1 MSIRSRPCF
10 PAARTPLA
18 LLLGAGFFLGGFLA
32 ELSPSKAS
40 AAQAATAEDGFLALI
55 VRSPLERS
63 GDLDALAARWLEEL
77 PRHAAD
83 FRAELLLRRLSRLP
97 PALRKPSD
105 LILLAEKA
113 LEASF
118 ASGVT
123 RQVLID
129 ILIDLYRTAGRE
141 DDRRRLQ
148 KDRGHLLDWLVI
160 GPFGKGKR
168 SHFLEAYPPELEQRL
183 EGVYRDGW
191 QDLSWRKAM
200 RMEEEPQIDPSSFV
214 YPSNGVT
221 YFLSQ
226 VRSDRELDALLQRGA
241 PRRIQIWL
249 NGVRI
254 ADDDPDETPLTVR
267 RATAVRLAAGWNR
280 ILVKSRDPF
289 WIRLCDAAGHTFPPG
304 TLLEEKLEE
313 KGAVLHEAASPVG
326 DAREVP
332 FGALGPWE
340 EWIGKL
346 ESAGSPRLAL
356 TEARVGLALLEEA
369 YGRPDL
375 AVLNLEKAA
384 AGLEED
390 SLLLLHAGQI
400 YRHAEYLPPTI
411 AKNRAKDAFEKA
423 LALDPA
429 LVPAYERVARIL
441 EEDEKPSQ
449 AAAKLKE
456 GLERAPMSLALLL
469 RLRAIYARAKW
480 KADEIDVL
488 RRIEEAA
495 PSSTIPSSFWVEHY
509 ERLGNIPEAVARGRR
524 VLELD
529 QGDARQH
536 WHLAD
541 LERKRGNLEGA
552 EAAYR
557 AAIRLAP
564 NSDGYRVYLARF
576 LIETGRASETLEILT
591 PMAERRP
598 LDPEPRKLLAEA
610 RLAMGDD
617 AGAAALHQEA
627 LALDPGDIALGRYLA
642 SRPLARGAA
651 PAPSTGAGAVTG
663 TAAGAP
669 GAIEGPDDFWAPHD
683 ARLEDWIPQVPDSG
697 PLVDKASSIIVL
709 DIMVLRLELDG
720 SHSEYVHQASK
731 LLSEQSKE
739 ELANVQT
746 QGEILKLR
754 TLTPSGETLEPVAG
768 EGKRSFVMPGLTPGA
783 FVEFAYR
790 DDDANNHGAPVNT
803 PAFYFQDMRFTQS
816 FLLSRLVVLI
826 PKGLDVGF
834 VENNVLADSPERA
847 GTAGGDRVEFARVEK
862 TVVERED
869 GTTVVTY
876 EARNV
881 PRLEREQGV
890 PSSEEYIPNVEI
902 LQKLTWGEIAGQ
914 MRERYQRGAKPT
926 PELARAAADA
936 TAGIGDPLERAK
948 ALYDHVNQIIPTEG
962 GSPSAVATL
971 LQKAGS
977 RNVLYKALL
986 DLAGVPARWAFLRPP
1001 EVMLARTHWAY
1012 PQASFF
1018 TYPYI
1023 ALELEGRPP
1032 LYVSLSDRL
1041 IPFARL
1047 PEHLQGGKA
1056 LIVDRQGQRFTEVPE
1071 GAPEENATWI
1081 RSRLELGGDLDVT
1094 AAVEMAS
1101 HSVMAYAQK
1110 DRLKTLP
1117 AFQKDLAL
1125 RQLANQ
1131 LFPGAKVKSAE
1142 MPGIEDPS
1150 TPMTF
1155 SLSLTAP
1162 KLLRKSGDGYLMK
1175 PVLQPQQMVRAF
1187 AGRSKRDHPFHQ
1199 RGARVTRDSLRIEAG
1214 KSYRLHRT
1222 PVDVTLA
1229 GALGTYSLRYR
1240 VDGDTVLVEREVT
1253 LVPGRIPAQEFPD
1266 FIEFC
1271 EKVDTAERES
1281 VIFKKRT

>member
-1 MSIRSRPCF
+1 MSIPTRRCF

-18 LLLGAGFFLGGFLA
+18 PFLGAGLLPGACFVLGAVLA
-32 ELSPSKAS
+32 AFSPSAAH
-40 AAQAATAEDGFLALI
+40 AAQETAEDGFLALI

-97 PALRKPSD
+97 PTLRKPSD
-105 LILLAEKA
+105 LIPLAEKA

-118 ASGVT
+118 ESGVT

-129 ILIDLYRTAGRE
+129 VLIDLYRAAGRE

-148 KDRGHLLDWLVI
+148 KDRGHLLDWLVT

-191 QDLSWRKAM
+191 QDLSWRKAV
-200 RMEEEPQIDPSSFV
+200 RFEEEPQIDPSDFV

-226 VRSDRELDALLQRGA
+226 VKSDRELDALLQRGA

-249 NGVRI
+249 NGVRM
-254 ADDDPDETPLTVR
+254 ADDDPEETPMPVR

-280 ILVKSRDPF
+280 ILVKSRNPF

-304 TLLEEKLEE
+304 TLLEEKA
-313 KGAVLHEAASPVG
+313 AVIHEAASPVG
-326 DAREVP
+326 DARDVP

-346 ESAGSPRLAL
+346 EKAGSPPLVLA
-356 TEARVGLALLEEA
+356 EARVGLALLEEA
-369 YGRPDL
+369 YGRADL
-375 AVLNLEKAA
+375 AIANLEKAA
-384 AGLEED
+384 AGIEED
-390 SLLLLHAGQI
+390 SLLLLHAAQI
-400 YRHAEYLPPTI
+400 HRHAEYLPPTI
-411 AKNRAKDAFEKA
+411 AKNRSKDVLEKA

-441 EEDEKPSQ
+441 EEDEKPAL

-469 RLRAIYARAKW
+469 RLRSIYSRAKW
-480 KADEIDVL
+480 AADEIDAL

-495 PSSTIPSSFWVEHY
+495 PSSSIPSSFWVEHY

-529 QGDARQH
+529 PGDARHH
-536 WHLAD
+536 WRLGG
-541 LERKRGNLEGA
+541 LERKRGDLEGA

-564 NSDGYRVYLARF
+564 NSDGYRAYLARF
-576 LIETGRASETLEILT
+576 LIGTGRAADALEILT
-591 PMAERRP
+591 PMAERQP
-598 LDPEPRKLLAEA
+598 LDPGPRKLLAEA
-610 RLAMGDD
+610 RIAMGDD

-627 LALDPGDIALGRYLA
+627 LALDPGDIALGRYVA
-642 SRPLARGAA
+642 SRPRTRGAS
-651 PAPSTGAGAVTG
+651 PAPSTGAGTVSA
-663 TAAGAP
+663 AP
-669 GAIEGPDDFWAPHD
+669 GAIEGPDAFWAPHD
-683 ARLEDWIPQVPDSG
+683 VRLEDWIPQVPDSG
-697 PLVDKASSIIVL
+697 PLVDKASSIIVI
-709 DIMVLRLELDG
+709 DIMVLRLERDG
-720 SHSEYVHQASK
+720 SRSEYVHQASK

-768 EGKRSFVMPGLTPGA
+768 EGKRSFVMPGLLPGA

-790 DDDANNHGAPVNT
+790 DDDASNHGAPVNT

-834 VENNVLADSPERA
+834 LENNVLADSPERA
-847 GTAGGDRVEFARVEK
+847 GTAGGDSVEFARVEK

-890 PSSEEYIPNVEI
+890 PASQEYIPNVEV

-914 MRERYQRGAKPT
+914 MRERYQRGARPT

-936 TAGIGDPLERAK
+936 TAGIEGPLDRAK

-962 GSPSAVATL
+962 GSSSAVATL

-977 RNVLYKALL
+977 RN
-986 DLAGVPARWAFLRPP
+986 
-1001 EVMLARTHWAY
+1001 
-1012 PQASFF
+1012 
-1018 TYPYI
+1018 
-1023 ALELEGRPP
+1023 
-1032 LYVSLSDRL
+1032 
-1041 IPFARL
+1041 
-1047 PEHLQGGKA
+1047 
-1056 LIVDRQGQRFTEVPE
+1056 
-1071 GAPEENATWI
+1071 
-1081 RSRLELGGDLDVT
+1081 
-1094 AAVEMAS
+1094 
-1101 HSVMAYAQK
+1101 
-1110 DRLKTLP
+1110 
-1117 AFQKDLAL
+1117 
-1125 RQLANQ
+1125 
-1131 LFPGAKVKSAE
+1131 
-1142 MPGIEDPS
+1142 
-1150 TPMTF
+1150 
-1155 SLSLTAP
+1155 
-1162 KLLRKSGDGYLMK
+1162 
-1175 PVLQPQQMVRAF
+1175 
-1187 AGRSKRDHPFHQ
+1187 
-1199 RGARVTRDSLRIEAG
+1199 
-1214 KSYRLHRT
+1214 
-1222 PVDVTLA
+1222 
-1229 GALGTYSLRYR
+1229 
-1240 VDGDTVLVEREVT
+1240 
-1253 LVPGRIPAQEFPD
+1253 
-1266 FIEFC
+1266 
-1271 EKVDTAERES
+1271 
-1281 VIFKKRT
+1281 